1 MEAFKLTLLLISR
14 DKKNV
19 LFYLFSSIL
28 SFSILFSIFNVIF
41 DPNLISILNQE
52 QYIILTTLGLVV
64 LFMIIT
70 VGYHS
75 NSFFM
80 DKRKKEFA
88 VELVSGLSLNGLAFS
103 IGALN
108 FVISFISLIGAFII
122 GIVFSPLLNKF
133 IYSFIG
139 LENLSTTLTKDGIFS
154 TCAMLLINI
163 LLLGLLNVGLGYR
176 TEICNLIRSK
186 SPYDPKVKYLE
197 HDFSK
202 TTNNIF
208 KILSLCFIILLAF
221 GPLVAILFTNDIDTI
236 QIFIIIS
243 ALGIFFFVFKLIPI
257 FFELLS
263 KNTDDKINTIVFK
276 NLFVN
281 IKKNRATL
289 ISILTISIFMLY
301 FLGEYTRS
309 RYLAISG
316 IGISFLLIILF
327 LLTSLYAFNSLGN
340 LKLRNFKILFSLGFT
355 KGDVEKIIFKESLLN
370 TILIC
375 CLPFLLIVISILK
388 LVLIS
393 QVNIYLATLILCVII
408 LAILISF
415 TGSYLLYK
423 NKLKTIL

>member
-1 MEAFKLTLLLISR
+1 MEAFKLTLQLINR
-14 DKKNV
+14 DRKNV

-28 SFSILFSIFNVIF
+28 SFSVLFSIFNVIF

-52 QYIILTTLGLVV
+52 QYIILTSLGLIV
-64 LFMIIT
+64 LFMIMS

-108 FVISFISLIGAFII
+108 FVISFVSLIGAFII
-122 GIVFSPLLNKF
+122 GVIFSPLLNKF

-139 LENLSTTLTKDGIFS
+139 LENVSTTLTKDGIFS

-176 TEICNLIRSK
+176 TEICDLIRSK
-186 SPYDPKVKYLE
+186 SPYEPKVKYLE
-197 HDFSK
+197 RDFSE
-202 TTNNIF
+202 TTNNVF
-208 KILSLCFIILLAF
+208 KMLSLAFIILLAF
-221 GPLVAILFTNDIDTI
+221 GPLVAILFTNNVNSI
-236 QIFIIIS
+236 QVFTIIS
-243 ALGIFFFVFKLIPI
+243 SLGIFFFIFKLIPI
-257 FFELLS
+257 LFELLG
-263 KNTDDKINTIVFK
+263 KKTDDKINTIVFK

-281 IKKNRATL
+281 IEKNRATL

-309 RYLAISG
+309 RYLAVSG

-327 LLTSLYAFNSLGN
+327 LLTSLYAFNSLGS
-340 LKLRNFKILFSLGFT
+340 LKVRNFKILFSLGFT
-355 KGDVEKIIFKESLLN
+355 KNDIEKIIFKESLLN

-375 CLPFLLIVISILK
+375 CLPFLLIIISTLK
-388 LVLIS
+388 LVVMGQI
-393 QVNIYLATLILCVII
+393 NIYLAILILCVII